1 MQSPARRII
10 MPHYNPLV
18 RVFPQRLR
26 HRLLLLAG
34 PCAAIGLVLLAL
46 DGNAQAPQGFA
57 SHVASLS
64 EGGGY
69 FDTDNLISNERSYLQ
84 ILPDLRE
91 GGVRG
96 GAYIGVG
103 PDTNFSYVAAVR
115 PEIAFIV
122 DIRRDNLLLHLLFKA
137 LFDLSASRVEYLAHL
152 LGRPLPPAVQG
163 WRGAPID
170 RLVTYFDRPPLGADA
185 LSALRKRVDD
195 SIARTGVALSA
206 EDSATITRFH
216 NRFIEAGLELRFN
229 SIGRPPQYYYPTYRQ
244 LLVETDSAG
253 QQASY
258 LASEDA
264 FQVIKTLHARHLII
278 PVVGD
283 LSGPSAMTAIGRLLA
298 TRKERLSAFY
308 TSNVEFYLYGQG
320 SFPRFIANLRQ
331 IPRTKN
337 SVIIRSVFGRY
348 LPSGRPG
355 DGSTSQLQSI
365 EHLVEGSAKGRF
377 RSYGELVGRG
387 Q

>member
-1 MQSPARRII
+1 

-229 SIGRPPQYYYPTYRQ
+229 SIGRPPQV
-244 LLVETDSAG
+244 LLPDLPPAAGRDRFRRSAG
-253 QQASY
+253 Q
-258 LASEDA
+258 LPR
-264 FQVIKTLHARHLII
+264 L
-278 PVVGD
+278 G
-283 LSGPSAMTAIGRLLA
+283 GRLPGHQDA
-298 TRKERLSAFY
+298 ARPSPDH
-308 TSNVEFYLYGQG
+308 
-320 SFPRFIANLRQ
+320 PRRRR
-331 IPRTKN
+331 PE
-337 SVIIRSVFGRY
+337 RSVRDDGHRPSPRNAEGAAVRVLHLQRRV
-348 LPSGRPG
+348 LPLRPG
-355 DGSTSQLQSI
+355 QLPPLHRQSPSDSTNEEQRNHSI
-365 EHLVEGSAKGRF
+365 GLRPLPPERPPRRRQHVTAPEHRASRGRQCQ
-377 RSYGELVGRG
+377 GTVPIVWGVGRERAVNG
-387 Q
+387 DRCRDR